1 MMQSFHSCESKLY
14 GSGLVTSGE
23 TVIGITRDDTQG
35 KVFFGRKTGERDMLS
50 ALMDHLPAKALV
62 FAKPAEP
69 YLTIIEYLAKS
80 ASHTIYPDDSETR
93 TFLGDLPVVRDF
105 SIDSIKKLLS
115 DRKCL
120 IIPGR
125 GILALGITGPKDAYT
140 AFSAACFASFVKFF
154 NDFLVDTRKKVKLT
168 ENQHRTFTRCVE
180 NLPPVS
186 VFDGGLMTGAFDN
199 QKNACNAIIKTG
211 ERIVSLGL
219 VDASFGNISYR
230 VGDNLYIS
238 KTGSFLDELSDDI
251 AVCQTDDP
259 NCADQRP
266 SSEYPAHR
274 EIIRNSDFRGVLH
287 GHPLFSVIM
296 SMDCHIEC
304 DHRGECHRRCPH
316 YREIGGVP
324 IVSGETGGGPEGL
337 STTVPSMIEAS
348 SSVIVYGHGV
358 FTATRD
364 DYNAALKRMVDIE
377 GMCRREYFKRV
388 GVLGVGL

>member
-1 MMQSFHSCESKLY
+1 MMQSFHSYKSKLY
-14 GSGLVTSGE
+14 ESGLVPPGE
-23 TVIGITRDDTQG
+23 TVFGIIRDDTHV
-35 KVFFGRKTGERDMLS
+35 KVFFGRKNGERAILS

-69 YLTIIEYLAKS
+69 YHTITEYLAKS

-105 SIDSIKKLLS
+105 SIDPIKKLLS

-154 NDFLVDTRKKVKLT
+154 NDFLVDSRKKVKIT
-168 ENQHRTFTRCVE
+168 ENRHRTFARCVE

-186 VFDGGLMTGAFDN
+186 VFDGGLMTGPFDN
-199 QKNACNAIIKTG
+199 RKDACNAMIETG
-211 ERIVSLGL
+211 ARIVSLGL
-219 VDASFGNISYR
+219 VDACFGNISYR
-230 VGDNLYIS
+230 VDDNLYIS
-238 KTGSFLDELSDDI
+238 KTGSFLDELSGDI
-251 AVCQTDDP
+251 AMCRTDDP
-259 NCADQRP
+259 KCADQRP

-304 DHRGECHRRCPH
+304 DHRGECHQRCPH

-324 IVSGETGGGPEGL
+324 IVSGETGGGPQGL
-337 STTVPSMIEAS
+337 SATVPGMIKTS

-364 DYNAALKRMVDIE
+364 DFNTALGRIVDIE
-377 GMCRREYFKRV
+377 KMCRREYFKTA
-388 GVLGVGL
+388 GVLGSD